1 MSEPRPPT
9 STRIVIADDHD
20 TVRHAIRQF
29 VETFRGLHV
38 VGEASNGASA
48 VELTRQLRPHIVL
61 MDFHMPV
68 MDGSE
73 ATKVICQELPE
84 VKVIGISVHPQTEP
98 LMRRAGACAHVDKS
112 DLMKQFSPALRV
124 ALGKDVDL

>member
-1 MSEPRPPT
+1 MTEPRSPS

-20 TVRHAIRQF
+20 KVRHAIRQF
-29 VETFRGLHV
+29 VETFTGLQV
-38 VGEASNGASA
+38 VGEATNGASA
-48 VELTRQLRPHIVL
+48 VELTRQLRPHVVL

-84 VKVIGISVHPQTEP
+84 VKVIALSVHPQTEP
-98 LMRRAGACAHVDKS
+98 LMRQSGACAHVDKS
-112 DLMKQFSPALRV
+112 DLMTQFYPALCI
-124 ALGKDVDL
+124 ALGKDAVL